1 MFSAFP
7 VQICPCDHIEKLP
20 QASAGQKKPK
30 VKNYLG
36 LLNLKLKSDLRSKEI
51 LKEISITNA
60 FCLISEGWQ
69 GCLRPPYIA

>member
-1 MFSAFP
+1 MSSAFP

-30 VKNYLG
+30 LKNYLG
-36 LLNLKLKSDLRSKEI
+36 LLNLKSDLRSKEI
-51 LKEISITNA
+51 LKEISISNA

-69 GCLRPPYIA
+69 GCLRPLYIA